1 VTLTAKPRQCPE
13 CSSLKIRRS
22 MPMSWRERYIFPK
35 LFIRV
40 YRCESCGYRF
50 YGFRFFKRLAASAT
64 NFA

>member
-1 VTLTAKPRQCPE
+1 
-13 CSSLKIRRS
+13 